1 MKQQSAHHTMVW
13 GLKFDLIF
21 SENVHKPLLYRKLLK
36 VKFTLHLFHPL
47 VLTLFPDTGERQIYH
62 TASCTTCCF
71 TQAADLFHWDP
82 YFNYTSFFFLLFFKT
97 QKSNSIVI
105 SLYTHSMVVFW
116 ILYLCSGC
124 HISRVVT
131 LRGKNSLFHPDKSAH
146 HWLLCVPLSFPFYPF
161 KALHSNSVSFSAVS
175 SHLTISLNINRLK

>member
-1 MKQQSAHHTMVW
+1 MVW
-13 GLKFDLIF
+13 GLKSDLIF

-36 VKFTLHLFHPL
+36 VKFTLHSFHPL
-47 VLTLFPDTGERQIYH
+47 VLIFFPDTGERQIYH

-82 YFNYTSFFFLLFFKT
+82 HFNCTSFFFSLFFKN

-105 SLYTHSMVVFW
+105 SLYTHSTVVFW

-131 LRGKNSLFHPDKSAH
+131 LRGKNSFYSILIS
-146 HWLLCVPLSFPFYPF
+146 LLTIGCCVFRSLSPST
-161 KALHSNSVSFSAVS
+161 HSRLSIQILCHFLQ
-175 SHLTISLNINRLK
+175 SHLI